1 MAKNIYKNNQKWSPR
16 RWAWEFLKRNPE
28 YIELCDQARNL
39 TDDAKAAAEFAI
51 AKKFQLKKFKDY
63 TESYSP
69 KNPIFLSTS
78 IYKWKGGSEKRKP
91 DKTTIRVK
99 ILPGQVVIRFQ
110 VDATLNNSRAIKV
123 QLESA
128 KIHLE
133 RYRDDLIDS
142 AKKES
147 PQPEDSKKKT
157 DRFNP
162 QPAVFLRRL
171 KIIDAKRRG
180 LTRNEIYKKVFPDK
194 FKELDGDKD
203 ALHDHFKT
211 EIPEATKMLDKYL
224 EIAAMGFDPK
234 KKST

>member
-1 MAKNIYKNNQKWSPR
+1 MAENIYKNNQKWSPR

-28 YIELCDQARNL
+28 YIELCDDARNL
-39 TDDAKAAAEFAI
+39 TGDAKAAAEFAI
-51 AKKFQLKKFKDY
+51 ANKFQLKKFKDY
-63 TESYSP
+63 TENYSP
-69 KNPIFLSTS
+69 KNPFFLSTA
-78 IYKWKGGSEKRKP
+78 IYRWEGGSKKRNTE
-91 DKTTIRVK
+91 KTTIRVK

-133 RYRDDLIDS
+133 RYRNDLIDS

-194 FKELDGDKD
+194 FKEFNGDKD
-203 ALHDHFKT
+203 ALHDHFKG
-211 EIPEATKMLDKYL
+211 EIPEAIKMLDKYL

>member
-1 MAKNIYKNNQKWSPR
+1 MAKNTYKNNQKWSPR
-16 RWAWEFLKRNPE
+16 RWAWEFLKRNLE
-28 YIELCDQARNL
+28 FIELCDDARNL
-39 TDDAKAAAEFAI
+39 TGDAKAAAEFAV

-69 KNPIFLSTS
+69 NNPIFLSTS
-78 IYKWKGGSEKRKP
+78 IYKWKGGSEKRKT

-99 ILPGQVVIRFQ
+99 LLPGQVVIRFQ

-147 PQPEDSKKKT
+147 LQAEDGGKRK

-194 FKELDGDKD
+194 FKEFNGDKD
-203 ALHDHFKT
+203 ALHDHFKG

-224 EIAAMGFDPK
+224 EIAAMGFNPK
-234 KKST
+234 KKSK

>member
-1 MAKNIYKNNQKWSPR
+1 VLAEPYL
-16 RWAWEFLKRNPE
+16 ANPAP
-28 YIELCDQARNL
+28 IN
-39 TDDAKAAAEFAI
+39 
-51 AKKFQLKKFKDY
+51 
-63 TESYSP
+63 P
-69 KNPIFLSTS
+69 KNYEPDQRLANCSGRT
-78 IYKWKGGSEKRKP
+78 IYKWKGGSEKRNP

-171 KIIDAKRRG
+171 KIIDAKRQG

-194 FKELDGDKD
+194 FKEFNGDKD
-203 ALHDHFKT
+203 ALHDHFKG

>member
-1 MAKNIYKNNQKWSPR
+1 MATNIYKSNQKWSPR
-16 RWAWEFLKRNPE
+16 RWAWEFLKRNLE
-28 YIELCDQARNL
+28 FIELCDDARHL
-39 TDDAKAAAEFAI
+39 TGDAKAVAEFSI

-63 TESYSP
+63 TENYSP

-99 ILPGQVVIRFQ
+99 LLPGQVVIRFQ

-133 RYRDDLIDS
+133 RYRDDLINY

-147 PQPEDSKKKT
+147 QQPEGGEKRT

-180 LTRNEIYKKVFPDK
+180 LTRNEIYKEVFPDK

-203 ALHDHFKT
+203 ALHDLFKT

-224 EIAAMGFDPK
+224 EIAAIGFNPK